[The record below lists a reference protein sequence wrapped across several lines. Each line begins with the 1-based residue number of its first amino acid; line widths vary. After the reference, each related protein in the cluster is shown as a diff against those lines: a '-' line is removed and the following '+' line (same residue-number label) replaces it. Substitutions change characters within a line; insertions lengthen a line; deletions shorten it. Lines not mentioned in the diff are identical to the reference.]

1 MNQVFLLGRLTA
13 DPQMKKIS
21 DHDFVDCQVAV
32 KRKYRNADGEYE
44 SDFIRCV
51 AWNKTAELIGR
62 MKKGEQIALVGSLQ
76 VRKYEDQQG
85 NKKTMTEILVDEIDF
100 IGQKLK
106 ENPEQVSILQP
117 LDDDMSEGLPF

>member
-32 KRKYRNADGEYE
+32 KRKYKNADGEYE

-106 ENPEQVSILQP
+106 ENQEQVSILQP
-117 LDDDMSEGLPF
+117 LDDDSSLPF